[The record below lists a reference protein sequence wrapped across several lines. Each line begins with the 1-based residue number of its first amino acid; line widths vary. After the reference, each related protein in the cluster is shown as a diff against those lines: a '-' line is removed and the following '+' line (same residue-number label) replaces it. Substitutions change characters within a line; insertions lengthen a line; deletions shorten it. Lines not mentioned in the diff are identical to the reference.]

1 SSPRGGWSPLLA
13 MEFMLESEVKPTSI
27 TFMATKGK
35 QESYFDVFNRGEM
48 HQIYK
53 IKTTNV
59 KGYKITPPKFSIGVN
74 ERQRVFVNFLGLS
87 DKPVKDRISV
97 VFAHHANVKNTVEQ
111 AWHAAK
117 QITNT
122 PEKRA
127 YVNILFKE
135 DPRRSIA
142 EVNVEVNDA
151 QKSVMGNKSQ
161 TLRPQT
167 GSSRM
172 EPSGSS
178 GRDSD
183 GSYYGGIPAPP
194 KGTTK
199 APKRSSGLSNYSTEP
214 SEETNEE
221 GNNRSGTKGKK
232 KSVSQ
237 TVEATEEGGETLPP
251 PIVVKPRSRRKVSAP
266 PPEDEEE
273 APPSP
278 VKTAIPVIRRKKSPA
293 RVAVAAEPAEDE
305 MAEAPIAPKKTRKP
319 VQQTEEE
326 EEEAPPPL
334 KPAHKPRSRR
344 KTHSS
349 TPPPRPS
356 TQPNDED
363 DGTQIGT
370 KKVIS
375 PVRTPRSSSSNPK
388 PKSRREVSGSSGTI
402 DPLESIMSD
411 SKIVYIIQQGDGNR
425 QNEDEEEESDKK
437 TRKKS
442 KDSKKKTKKRKEEE
456 EEDE

>member
-1 SSPRGGWSPLLA
+1 
-13 MEFMLESEVKPTSI
+13 EYMLESEVKPTSI
-27 TFMATKGK
+27 TFMATKDK

-53 IKTTNV
+53 IKTINA
-59 KGYKITPPKFSIGVN
+59 KGYRVKPPMLSIGVN
-74 ERQRVFVNFLGLS
+74 ERQRVFVTFLGQY
-87 DKPVKDRISV
+87 DKLTKRISGTNQCC
-97 VFAHHANVKNTVEQ
+97 HANVKNTVEQ

-117 QITNT
+117 QITNI

-127 YVNILFKE
+127 YVNILFKD

-142 EVNVEVNDA
+142 EVNDA

-167 GSSRM
+167 GSSRLD
-172 EPSGSS
+172 PSGSA

-199 APKRSSGLSNYSTEP
+199 ARKRSSGLSNCSTEP

-221 GNNRSGTKGKK
+221 GNNRYCIYLGTKGKK

-273 APPSP
+273 APPSS

-293 RVAVAAEPAEDE
+293 RVAVAAEPAE
-305 MAEAPIAPKKTRKP
+305 EAPIAPKKTRKP

-326 EEEAPPPL
+326 EEEAPPPP

-349 TPPPRPS
+349 TPP
-356 TQPNDED
+356 
-363 DGTQIGT
+363 
-370 KKVIS
+370 
-375 PVRTPRSSSSNPK
+375 
-388 PKSRREVSGSSGTI
+388 
-402 DPLESIMSD
+402 
-411 SKIVYIIQQGDGNR
+411 
-425 QNEDEEEESDKK
+425 
-437 TRKKS
+437 
-442 KDSKKKTKKRKEEE
+442 
-456 EEDE
+456 